1 MKFFIPMFQPMYLAI
16 LSVGFSVFTIMIYHS
31 VVSRKYSLYCISKGS
46 CSLIFNLLSATV
58 AKESLLRKAYK

>member
-1 MKFFIPMFQPMYLAI
+1 MFQPMYLAI

-46 CSLIFNLLSATV
+46 CSFIFNLLSATV